1 MKLMKTLIAG
11 AVAVAF
17 LPAAVPVMAYE
28 AGDIIVKAGVINVI
42 PKDGN
47 ADTSALVPDSELDID
62 SDIQLGLTGV
72 YMVSDKIGIELLA
85 ATPFTHTAEGDGGG
99 IDGVDV
105 ITTKHLPPTLSA
117 QFYPM
122 DGASK
127 IQPYVGLGVNYT
139 FFFDEE
145 DDADLGSN
153 GLKPSFGLAY
163 SAGVDYM
170 IDEQW
175 LVNASVWKVDIDTEV
190 KGGAADG
197 LDVEI
202 DPVAFMIACGYK
214 F

>member
-11 AVAVAF
+11 AVSMAF
-17 LPAAVPVMAYE
+17 LPAVPAFAYE

-62 SDIQLGLTGV
+62 SNIQLGLTGV
-72 YMVSDKIGIELLA
+72 YMVNQYLGVELLA
-85 ATPFTHTAEGDGGG
+85 ATPFEHTAEGDGGG

-105 ITTKHLPPTLSA
+105 LTTKHLPPTLSA
-117 QFYPM
+117 QYYPM
-122 DGASK
+122 GADSA

-145 DDADLGSN
+145 DDAGLGSN

-170 IDEQW
+170 VNDKW

-190 KGGAADG
+190 KGGDADG

-202 DPVAFMIACGYK
+202 DPIAFMVACGYK

>member
-1 MKLMKTLIAG
+1 MKLMKNLIAG
-11 AVAVAF
+11 AVSMAF
-17 LPAAVPVMAYE
+17 LPAVPAFAYE

-47 ADTSALVPDSELDID
+47 AEVGNSELDID

-85 ATPFTHTAEGDGGG
+85 ATPFTHTAEGDGGD

-122 DGASK
+122 DAASK

-145 DDADLGSN
+145 DDAGLGSN

-170 IDEQW
+170 VNDNW

-202 DPVAFMIACGYK
+202 DPVAFMVACGYK

>member
-11 AVAVAF
+11 AVSMAF
-17 LPAAVPVMAYE
+17 LPAVPAFAYE

-47 ADTSALVPDSELDID
+47 ADTSALVPNSELNID

-72 YMVSDKIGIELLA
+72 YMVNQYFGVELLA
-85 ATPFTHTAEGDGGG
+85 ATPFEHTAEGDGGA
-99 IDGVDV
+99 IDGADV
-105 ITTKHLPPTLSA
+105 LTTKHLPPTLSA
-117 QFYPM
+117 QYYPM
-122 DGASK
+122 GADSA

-145 DDADLGSN
+145 DDAGLGSN

-170 IDEQW
+170 VNDKW

-202 DPVAFMIACGYK
+202 DPIAFMVACGYK

>member
-11 AVAVAF
+11 AVSMAF
-17 LPAAVPVMAYE
+17 LPAVPAFAYE

-62 SDIQLGLTGV
+62 SNIQLGLTGV
-72 YMVSDKIGIELLA
+72 YMVNQYLGVELLA
-85 ATPFTHTAEGDGGG
+85 ATPFEHTAEVDGGA
-99 IDGVDV
+99 IDGADV
-105 ITTKHLPPTLSA
+105 LTTKHLPPTLSA
-117 QFYPM
+117 QYYPM
-122 DGASK
+122 GADSA

-145 DDADLGSN
+145 DDAGLGSN

-170 IDEQW
+170 VNDKW

-202 DPVAFMIACGYK
+202 DPVAFMVACGYK

>member
-11 AVAVAF
+11 AVSMAF
-17 LPAAVPVMAYE
+17 LPAVPAFAYE

-62 SDIQLGLTGV
+62 SNIQLGLTGV
-72 YMVSDKIGIELLA
+72 YMVNQYLGVELLA
-85 ATPFTHTAEGDGGG
+85 ATPFEHTAEGDGGA
-99 IDGVDV
+99 IDGADV
-105 ITTKHLPPTLSA
+105 LTTKHLPPTLSA
-117 QFYPM
+117 QYYPM
-122 DGASK
+122 GADSA

-145 DDADLGSN
+145 DDAGLGSN

-170 IDEQW
+170 INDNW

-197 LDVEI
+197 LEVEI
-202 DPVAFMIACGYK
+202 DPIAFMVACGYK